1 MALWR
6 EGNRFS
12 PLKAAMLAILF
23 LPALLVGWQY
33 FGDRLGP
40 RALNAATHEIGL
52 WTIRILFVALAVSP
66 LRRLWR
72 WPRLQLVRRMLGVA
86 SFAYVILH
94 LFLYTADQGFKLGF
108 VVNEILQRIY
118 LTIGLIG
125 ILAMAPL
132 AATSTDRMVRRL
144 GAKRWRRLHLL
155 VFPVAII
162 ALVHFFMQAKLEVA
176 EPTLMA
182 GLFAWLVGWRVVFR
196 NQGPAAEPSLWMVL
210 ALGVGATVATVLFEM
225 VYIHLQLGAPMALVL
240 QANLDFYWPLR
251 PGWNVLAI
259 TLAVTAIGAVRTLLV
274 RRTRLRTA

>member
-6 EGNRFS
+6 DGNRFS
-12 PLKAAMLAILF
+12 PLKAAVLAILF

-118 LTIGLIG
+118 LTIGFIG
-125 ILAMAPL
+125 ILAMVPL

-155 VFPVAII
+155 VFPVVII

-196 NQGPAAEPSLWMVL
+196 NQGPAAGPSLWMVL
-210 ALGVGATVATVLFEM
+210 ALGVGATVATALFEM

-259 TLAVTAIGAVRTLLV
+259 TLAVTAIGAVRTLLA
-274 RRTRLRTA
+274 RHTRLRPA